1 MSKNKIPN
9 QDDFK
14 NSLEVFYDIQLDEYQ
29 KVYRDAIWSDEKK
42 IIFCNAKAGTG
53 KTTIAVGVAN
63 LLCQSGKYK
72 GMYYIISPT
81 QEMRQ
86 GFLPGDSESKS
97 APYMEPLYQAL
108 GTLGINPLTSVV
120 SSDNVKAIKE
130 GTAFIEA
137 IPHTYLRGTN
147 FENRVVILDEMANF
161 YRSDVKKTLSRIH
174 DNCKVVCIGHTE
186 QCDLYKNPKNSGFK
200 AAMDLYASK
209 NDSRVAICELKIN
222 HRGWISTVADELD
235 SEIVI

>member
-1 MSKNKIPN
+1 MNNKTKYS
-9 QDDFK
+9 DSDMK
-14 NSLEVFYDIQLDEYQ
+14 NSLEMFYGLHLDEYQ
-29 KVYRDAIWSDEKK
+29 VAFRDAIWDDKK
-42 IIFCNAKAGTG
+42 SIIFCNAKAGTG

-72 GMYYIISPT
+72 GISYIISPT

-108 GTLGINPLTSVV
+108 GTLGINPLISVI
-120 SSDNVKAIKE
+120 SSDNVKAMKE

-174 DNCKVVCIGHTE
+174 DNCKVICIGHTE